1 MMPPRTFEFM
11 KCFLCLLL
19 ASLTL
24 LPAAEPALVLILSGH
39 SNTEGYGKATELSDD
54 GCMPPANVSLIHE

>member
-1 MMPPRTFEFM
+1 M

-24 LPAAEPALVLILSGH
+24 LPAAEPPLVLILSGQ
-39 SNTEGYGKATELSDD
+39 SSMAGYGKAAELSDD
-54 GCMPPANVSLIHE
+54 GCMPPANVNLTHK